1 MAPFRQRSVYEV
13 HSDMTFYELNDGQ
26 PMQWS
31 KHSEKGLEE
40 RQALLEVKFPA
51 VTRILSAEGE
61 LPGASLAHLL
71 DVAAFVWTARRIFNR
86 AAIRIPQDPEW
97 DEQGLRMEIVR

>member
-1 MAPFRQRSVYEV
+1 
-13 HSDMTFYELNDGQ
+13 
-26 PMQWS
+26 MQWS
-31 KHSEKGLEE
+31 KQSEKGLEE
-40 RQALLEVKFPA
+40 RRELLEAKFPG
-51 VTRILSAEGE
+51 VDRILSAE

-71 DVAAFVWTARRIFNR
+71 DVAAFVWTARRIFAR